1 MLSQMENHTG
11 DPVETTPVPDRS
23 PTTLADLRDA
33 LVGGVIGG
41 ILATVFVVAVTSLI
55 KEVLDWVT
63 GADRWVM
70 FTAPFV
76 GIVGAVLIL
85 HFIAHGTAVIRVTD
99 DAPPPKRFSTWLRFP
114 ANAVRADLTADVVRS
129 AGCEER
135 FPSRLMP
142 VRALAILTT
151 VGLGAPMG
159 TESPAAHMGVATGA
173 AIRAGGGWWVRLARP
188 AGLAG
193 GAAGIAALMG
203 LPLVGV
209 AFMLELGRRNDARIT
224 PARVVAATIG
234 ALVGWGVNRWLDLN
248 LIRLIVPEV
257 APHDLAEALAVACL
271 VGALSGA
278 LCSVTGT
285 LIYRVRAWNAGTTTK
300 LLIGGAS
307 LAACFA
313 AISALA
319 SPSAAVGPGAGA
331 VTWAE
336 GATTSGW
343 TLLLVAA
350 LRAAATTAAVA
361 AGGCG
366 GLFVPFLAV
375 GDLCGRA
382 LAPGLGTSADL
393 AAASGSAGAIAG
405 GYRLP
410 ITAFAMV
417 IAIGGPA
424 GARLTCLLAVAVAAG
439 AGVLAAYALDR
450 LVAARTKNAD

>member
-1 MLSQMENHTG
+1 MDSRGEDAAAG
-11 DPVETTPVPDRS
+11 IDVPDRS
-23 PTTLADLRDA
+23 PTTVADLRDA
-33 LVGGVIGG
+33 LLGGVIGG
-41 ILATVFVVAVTSLI
+41 VLATAFVVAVTSLI
-55 KEVLDWVT
+55 KEILEWVT
-63 GADRWVM
+63 TADTAMMV
-70 FTAPFV
+70 TAPFV
-76 GIVGAVLIL
+76 GIIGAVAIL
-85 HFIAHGTAVIRVTD
+85 HFIAHGAAAIRVD
-99 DAPPPKRFSTWLRFP
+99 DDSAPPKRFSAWLRFP

-173 AIRAGGGWWVRLARP
+173 AIRVGGPWWARLARP

-209 AFMLELGRRNDARIT
+209 AFMLELGRRNEARLT
-224 PARVVAATIG
+224 PARILAASTG

-285 LIYRVRAWNAGTTTK
+285 LIYRVRAWQAGTTTK
-300 LLIGGAS
+300 LLIGGVA

-313 AISALA
+313 AISSLA

-336 GATTSGW
+336 GAHASGW

-410 ITAFAMV
+410 ITAIAMV

-424 GARLTCLLAVAVAAG
+424 SARLTCLLAVAVAAG

-450 LVAARTKNAD
+450 LVAMRTKNAD

>member
-1 MLSQMENHTG
+1 
-11 DPVETTPVPDRS
+11 
-23 PTTLADLRDA
+23 
-33 LVGGVIGG
+33 
-41 ILATVFVVAVTSLI
+41 
-55 KEVLDWVT
+55 
-63 GADRWVM
+63 
-70 FTAPFV
+70 
-76 GIVGAVLIL
+76 
-85 HFIAHGTAVIRVTD
+85 
-99 DAPPPKRFSTWLRFP
+99 
-114 ANAVRADLTADVVRS
+114 
-129 AGCEER
+129 
-135 FPSRLMP
+135 
-142 VRALAILTT
+142 
-151 VGLGAPMG
+151 
-159 TESPAAHMGVATGA
+159 
-173 AIRAGGGWWVRLARP
+173 
-188 AGLAG
+188 
-193 GAAGIAALMG
+193 
-203 LPLVGV
+203 
-209 AFMLELGRRNDARIT
+209 MLELGRRNDARIT

-450 LVAARTKNAD
+450 LVAARIKTPTDDGRRSRQRFICAPAGFEPATFCLRRQTLYPLSYGGSGRSTAYPTVCRGHKADVRAAFWTLPDRARRVCQIPCHEPASDPVDGHQPDRLDRVRTRIRG